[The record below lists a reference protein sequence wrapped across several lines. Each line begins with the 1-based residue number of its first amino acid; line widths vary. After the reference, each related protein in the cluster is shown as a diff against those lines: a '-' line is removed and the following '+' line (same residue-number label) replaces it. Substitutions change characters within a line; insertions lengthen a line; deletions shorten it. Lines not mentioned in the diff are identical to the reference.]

1 MEQPSTH
8 SDSPSLQIE
17 ISETVA
23 QPPQLSVVF
32 VVFHQ
37 ISVMAGVAQQKP
49 GGAVGLGVGRGD
61 GAGVGD

>member
-1 MEQPSTH
+1 
-8 SDSPSLQIE
+8 
-17 ISETVA
+17 
-23 QPPQLSVVF
+23 VVF

-37 ISVMAGVAQQKP
+37 ASVVAGVAQQKP